1 MYIFGKK
8 KMMDGLPNNV
18 NYYIS
23 YSFGESDNVLLVDYR
38 VMADIPTPI
47 SLTNNLVFNLGN
59 DAKTSIN
66 HQESTSF
73 EKSFDINE
81 QSILSIEDD
90 ETMIEVTSNYK
101 KASFKKESL
110 NDEEGVLIRLSDENI
125 SSIKEKELYNRQI
138 LYKFIK
144 K

>member
-1 MYIFGKK
+1 
-8 KMMDGLPNNV
+8 
-18 NYYIS
+18 
-23 YSFGESDNVLLVDYR
+23 
-38 VMADIPTPI
+38 MADIPTPI